1 MFQEYANGL
10 NLQCLMDQRGYLC
23 QEEARI
29 IVGQLV
35 EGMQY
40 LQSMKILHRD
50 IKLADVMLHFPTI
63 PNLDELSHF

>member
-1 MFQEYANGL
+1 
-10 NLQCLMDQRGYLC
+10 MDQRGYLC

-29 IVGQLV
+29 IIRQLV
-35 EGMQY
+35 KGMQY

-63 PNLDELSHF
+63 PKLDELSNS

>member
-1 MFQEYANGL
+1 
-10 NLQCLMDQRGYLC
+10 MDQRGYLC

-29 IVGQLV
+29 IIRQLV
-35 EGMQY
+35 KGMQY

-63 PNLDELSHF
+63 PNLDELSHS

>member
-29 IVGQLV
+29 IIRQLV
-35 EGMQY
+35 KGMQY

-63 PNLDELSHF
+63 PNLDELSHS

>member
-1 MFQEYANGL
+1 
-10 NLQCLMDQRGYLC
+10 MDQRGYLC

-50 IKLADVMLHFPTI
+50 IKLADVMLHFPSI